1 MLIFVIVFDTIGGVV
16 RNARKKEIN
25 VSMYDFELIWDN
37 GKKSALVTHQAF
49 LNDNPTEKWYC
60 GWAGNEIA
68 KIVSKITDEGEID
81 RRIEVHVNAPDKW
94 KADAC
99 RVLAQLY
106 DLIGFFTG
114 DKLSMSSIVI
124 VFD

>member
-1 MLIFVIVFDTIGGVV
+1 M
-16 RNARKKEIN
+16 N
-25 VSMYDFELIWDN
+25 MYDFEVIWDHGN
-37 GKKSALVTHQAF
+37 RTRLVTYQDF
-49 LNDNPTEKWYC
+49 LNADPTGQRYWN
-60 GWAGNEIA
+60 WAGNEIA

-81 RRIEVHVNAPDKW
+81 RRIEVRVNAPDQW

-99 RVLAQLY
+99 RTLAELY

-114 DKLSMSSIVI
+114 DEFSMGSVVI